1 MAYPAEIT
9 LRPGVPDFLDLP
21 WDLPLAEWE
30 GQVARLEEVPRGLS
44 RHPVVFVNYGGVLYA
59 VKELHLGSAEREY
72 QVLLLAQEA
81 HLPSVVPAGFA
92 ETNTRLGRRSI
103 LITRFLENS
112 LPYRMLFMSQGFE
125 RYRMH
130 LLDAIAGLLVQL
142 HLAGFYWGDCSLS
155 NTLFRR
161 DAGALQAYLVDAETA
176 EYHEGY
182 FSPTL
187 RFHDLQ
193 IMSENLSVELK
204 DLQASGLLINMDVP
218 AAEAGRYIQRRYQQL
233 WAEITHE
240 DTIQPNEHYHIQDR
254 IRALNELGY
263 SVGNV
268 ELATLENGSQLR
280 LRVFVTDRNFHRDQL
295 NNLTGLDVEEMQAR
309 KMMNEIQE
317 ERATQSQSNNRS
329 VPLSVA
335 AFHWLE
341 NVYAPVVARLQPLV
355 DPNMTTAEL
364 YCQVLEHKWFL
375 SERAQRDVGHQAATD
390 DYLEKFGV
398 R

>member
-1 MAYPAEIT
+1 
-9 LRPGVPDFLDLP
+9 
-21 WDLPLAEWE
+21 
-30 GQVARLEEVPRGLS
+30 
-44 RHPVVFVNYGGVLYA
+44 
-59 VKELHLGSAEREY
+59 
-72 QVLLLAQEA
+72 
-81 HLPSVVPAGFA
+81 
-92 ETNTRLGRRSI
+92 
-103 LITRFLENS
+103 
-112 LPYRMLFMSQGFE
+112 MSQGFE

-233 WAEITHE
+233 WAEITHK

-280 LRVFVTDRNFHRDQL
+280 LRVFVTDRNFHREQL
-295 NNLTGLDVEEMQAR
+295 NDLTGLDVEEMQAR

-317 ERATQSQSNNRS
+317 E
-329 VPLSVA
+329 A
-335 AFHWLE
+335 A
-341 NVYAPVVARLQPLV
+341 P
-355 DPNMTTAEL
+355 PNPNPITAA
-364 YCQVLEHKWFL
+364 C
-375 SERAQRDVGHQAATD
+375 R
-390 DYLEKFGV
+390 
-398 R
+398 

>member
-1 MAYPAEIT
+1 MLGLKRYPEA
-9 LRPGVPDFLDLP
+9 V
-21 WDLPLAEWE
+21 
-30 GQVARLEEVPRGLS
+30 S

-72 QVLLLAQEA
+72 QVLLLAQEG

-125 RYRMH
+125 RYRMY

-142 HLAGFYWGDCSLS
+142 HLAGFFWGDCSLS

-204 DLQASGLLINMDVP
+204 DLQASGLLIHMDVP
-218 AAEAGRYIQRRYQQL
+218 AAEAGRYIERRYQQL

-295 NNLTGLDVEEMQAR
+295 YNLTGLDVEEMQAR

-317 ERATQSQSNNRS
+317 EARHPIPIQQPQRAAERRCVSLVGKR
-329 VPLSVA
+329 
-335 AFHWLE
+335 
-341 NVYAPVVARLQPLV
+341 VYARGG
-355 DPNMTTAEL
+355 
-364 YCQVLEHKWFL
+364 
-375 SERAQRDVGHQAATD
+375 SAATAC
-390 DYLEKFGV
+390 
-398 R
+398 